1 MKISEHLDYLIK
13 AESVLDNIKSDRE
26 ISKDSV
32 DWLLSFYIT
41 LDNVNL
47 GGLFDH
53 ALPGLLHSKYK
64 EQLIKVKHLM
74 LENQI
79 YFSNA
84 KIYLLID
91 REARST
97 ERIFT
102 EHQKILQEAS
112 DNQRDLNGKLESAWT
127 RYADDAPEMIILREN
142 YEDARAF
149 YKNEQKISQNLMN
162 DWDAEKKSLEYLLY
176 FDASQIVSKLEEIE
190 KSLTNIN
197 VFGNGLKKILIAESC
212 IHFIYQIFVKV
223 KLIEYVEYSDFINQ
237 KANNFF
243 SFKKF
248 AGKDKYIAYAINRI
262 STELV
267 APEFA
272 LNWEKEMTEYFE
284 INDFEKKINPSE
296 DNKAELHLEIDGIIL
311 EAKMSQNNIKNSKKK
326 S

>member
-13 AESVLDNIKSDRE
+13 AESVLDHIKSDRE

-32 DWLLSFYIT
+32 DWLLSFYKT
-41 LDNVNL
+41 LDEVNL

-53 ALPGLLHSKYK
+53 ASPGLLHSKYK

-74 LENQI
+74 VENQI

-84 KIYLLID
+84 KIYRLID
-91 REARST
+91 REARRT
-97 ERIFT
+97 ERIFI
-102 EHQKILQEAS
+102 EHQKILKEAS
-112 DNQRDLNGKLESAWT
+112 DNRRDLNGKLESAWT
-127 RYADDAPEMIILREN
+127 RYADDAPEMIILRKD
-142 YEDARAF
+142 YEDARAL
-149 YKNEQKISQNLMN
+149 YKDEQKVSQNLMN
-162 DWDAEKKSLEYLLY
+162 DWDAERKSLEYLLY
-176 FDASQIVSKLEEIE
+176 FDARQIVSKLEEIE
-190 KSLTNIN
+190 KALNNLN
-197 VFGNGLKKILIAESC
+197 VFQNSLKKILIDENS
-212 IHFIYQIFVKV
+212 IHFLYQIFVKL

-237 KANNFF
+237 IANNFF

-248 AGKDKYIAYAINRI
+248 AGKDKYIAYAINKI

-272 LNWEKEMTEYFE
+272 LNWEKEMAEYFE

-311 EAKMSQNNIKNSKKK
+311 EAKMNQNNIKNSKKK